1 MEVMVED
8 MVATV
13 VEEEEDMAAIVVV
26 EGEDMV
32 EIVAAV
38 VEEDMEA
45 TVEEVEE
52 TEDTAAAEVEE
63 EEMEVTEM
71 AKEVVDM
78 EATEAVEEEDMV
90 EGAGGILLAM
100 GATVTIRSPK
110 KIPFSCLVC
119 LTKPMRT
126 ILRIILAQLVLLRL
140 TKDYR
145 SLRFGCTATK
155 PPVDLRENVP

>member
-8 MVATV
+8 TVATV
-13 VEEEEDMAAIVVV
+13 VVEDMAAIVVV

-32 EIVAAV
+32 EIVVV

-71 AKEVVDM
+71 AKEVDM

-100 GATVTIRSPK
+100 VATVTIRSPK

-119 LTKPMRT
+119 LTMPMRM

-155 PPVDLRENVP
+155 PLVDLRENVP